1 MLARI
6 RKAMAQKEEGFTLIE
21 LLVVMIIIGI
31 LAAIAIPIFL
41 GQKQHGYDAQTK
53 SDTRTAATMEMS
65 YFTDFGVYTPSV
77 QTPNPPPALAALGMR
92 MSPKTQN
99 VTIYTY
105 LGSATTG
112 GSLTVPQDGGFCI
125 TTLSGSGQPFYYS
138 SVAGFTTT
146 ACS

>member
-1 MLARI
+1 MVRRQLTRRRATDD
-6 RKAMAQKEEGFTLIE
+6 GFTLVEI
-21 LLVVMIIIGI
+21 LVVMIIIGI
-31 LAAIAIPIFL
+31 LAAIAIPALL
-41 GQKQHGYDAQTK
+41 GQRLRGYDAQAK
-53 SDTRTAATMEMS
+53 SDTRTVATMEAS
-65 YFTDFGVYTPSV
+65 YFSDFSVYTPSL
-77 QTPNPPPALAALGMR
+77 QTPTPPPALAALGMR

-112 GSLTVPQDGGFCI
+112 GSVTVPQDGGFCI